1 MNIIRNDNRVAAEV
15 KKRGGKATKKSARK
29 AVKPKPVPEEPKL
42 PTGIG
47 DDRIPVSMLMRYNTF
62 VAHYLETLDC
72 AAAAKEAGWIG
83 KSAPAQRA
91 IGGNLLRNPYIAT
104 AIDRQYRAIIA
115 KTGATTERIWEEI
128 SYIAFLDPSE
138 AYSPG
143 GDPLPIPDI
152 PEHVRRAITGRKKVV
167 KTFGEDG
174 ESVEEELKFAGKDAA
189 LDKLMKLHR
198 MTDNDKFVV
207 VNGEEF
213 LQAMEEGRERASNR
227 GK

>member
-1 MNIIRNDNRVAAEV
+1 MKGSTT
-15 KKRGGKATKKSARK
+15 KKGSKPAKKSARK

-83 KSAPAQRA
+83 KNAAAQRA

-138 AYSPG
+138 AYNAS

-189 LDKLMKLHR
+189 LAKLMQLHR